1 MGSNGRSDNV
11 PVAIDKGTSAPVGPY
26 QITVL
31 SSAVGTAVFRV
42 VASS

>member
-1 MGSNGRSDNV
+1 VTFITNSV

-31 SSAVGTAVFRV
+31 SSAAGTAVFRV